1 MLATDII
8 KKLESLLNHPITSDV
23 YTYTHNI
30 DIYPHHITVSKL
42 YFFIMDWCRPSLQLV
57 VKVDTLL
64 LTKGDIQT
72 LTILNALDLERLYDS
87 LDSGVV
93 SKAKYMD
100 YMSYK
105 QYPELKTAKGA
116 TNKIKELLRLGH

>member
-1 MLATDII
+1 
-8 KKLESLLNHPITSDV
+8 
-23 YTYTHNI
+23 
-30 DIYPHHITVSKL
+30 
-42 YFFIMDWCRPSLQLV
+42 MDWCRPSLQLA